1 MSGSSGNYPSDFG
14 VAGGSLRQRLEAQV
28 RAEPRK
34 AGVLV
39 ALALVMGMTAWRLF
53 LRSPGPSEASA
64 RAVGAASGPAGLA
77 RGETASRPLSAASA
91 QQLREWVSK
100 PLVLSERNLFAVN
113 LDYFKRD
120 DASLPT
126 VSDAHEGFW
135 ETLEKS
141 LAARADQE
149 KARSILADNVRR
161 LASKLEL
168 QSTVVVNGAPKA
180 LVNGTLLEEGETI
193 EGFRLI
199 RIEARKIV
207 VEREGIR
214 LEVSFKL

>member
-1 MSGSSGNYPSDFG
+1 MPALVNDYMNG
-14 VAGGSLRQRLEAQV
+14 VGGGSLRERIAAQV

-34 AGVLV
+34 AG
-39 ALALVMGMTAWRLF
+39 ALVILAAAMVVTVWRLF
-53 LRSPGPSEASA
+53 FSSPGPSDANA
-64 RAVGAASGPAGLA
+64 RGIAGAAPAGLA
-77 RGETASRPLSAASA
+77 PALPVSAPQSAVAA
-91 QQLREWVSK
+91 QQLREWTRRPVML
-100 PLVLSERNLFAVN
+100 PERNLFAIN

-120 DASLPT
+120 EVSAPA
-126 VSDAHEGFW
+126 VSDAQEGFW
-135 ETLEKS
+135 ETVEKS
-141 LAARADQE
+141 LASRADQE
-149 KARSILADNVRR
+149 KARSILAENVRR

-214 LEVSFKL
+214 LEVGFKL

>member
-1 MSGSSGNYPSDFG
+1 MPAPSQDYPYG
-14 VAGGSLRQRLEAQV
+14 LAGGSFRDRLAAQV

-34 AGVLV
+34 AT
-39 ALALVMGMTAWRLF
+39 ALAVLGVVMCITIWRLF
-53 LRSPGPSEASA
+53 LSSPTPSSAAARTVQGGPGPA
-64 RAVGAASGPAGLA
+64 AASP
-77 RGETASRPLSAASA
+77 SAAARRPHSAEAA
-91 QQLREWVSK
+91 QQLREWARK

-113 LDYFKRD
+113 LDYFRRD

-126 VSDAHEGFW
+126 VSDAHDGFW

-161 LASKLEL
+161 EASKLEL

-207 VEREGIR
+207 VERAGIR